1 MGGTFW
7 QGFMVG
13 RRDDGDWKSIVG
25 RVIEGAEGLDVE
37 RDGDVVTV
45 TLNRPEVM
53 NAMTGFLFREF
64 GRVFRE
70 LTADESVRAVILTGA
85 GGNFCSGA
93 DVGEQSDRAGG
104 AVAVNPLRNLRRIKA
119 SAQALHECQHPVVAK
134 VYGVAAGA
142 GLNMALGCDLV
153 YAADTARFS
162 EIFARR
168 GLTIDFGGS
177 WVLPRRV
184 GLHRAKELALLAEV
198 IDAAEADR
206 IGLVN
211 RILPEADLDGHVA
224 DVVARIAAGPPLA
237 LSMSKAL
244 LNTGSQTSMSQALEA
259 EGQAQAVNFGTQD
272 TREAAMAWIQK
283 RQPEFEGR

>member
-1 MGGTFW
+1 
-7 QGFMVG
+7 MVG

-25 RVIEGAEGLDVE
+25 SVIEGAEGLDVE

-45 TLNRPEVM
+45 TMNRPEVM
-53 NAMTGFLFREF
+53 NAMTGRMFRDF
-64 GRVFRE
+64 GRIFRD
-70 LTADESVRAVILTGA
+70 LHADESVRAVVLTGA

-93 DVGEQSDRAGG
+93 DVGGQSERASGE
-104 AVAVNPLRNLRRIKA
+104 VASNPLRNLRQIKA

-134 VYGVAAGA
+134 VFGVAAGA

-211 RILPEADLDGHVA
+211 RIVAEADLDAHVA
-224 DVVARIAAGPPLA
+224 DVVERIAAGPPLA

-244 LNTGSQTSMSQALEA
+244 LNNGAQTSMSQALEA
-259 EGQAQAVNFGTQD
+259 EGQAQATNFGTQD
-272 TREAAMAWIQK
+272 TREAARAWIEK

>member
-1 MGGTFW
+1 VGG
-7 QGFMVG
+7 
-13 RRDDGDWKSIVG
+13 
-25 RVIEGAEGLDVE
+25 VIEGAEGLDVT
-37 RDGDVVTV
+37 RDGDIVTV
-45 TLNRPEVM
+45 TMNRPEVM
-53 NAMTGFLFREF
+53 NAMTGSMFNEF
-64 GRVFRE
+64 GRIFRD
-70 LTADESVRAVILTGA
+70 LHSDGTVRAIVLTGA

-93 DVGEQSDRAGG
+93 DVGGQSERASGV
-104 AVAVNPLRNLRRIKA
+104 VASNPLRNLRRIKA

-134 VYGVAAGA
+134 VFGVAAGA

-211 RILPEADLDGHVA
+211 RIVAEADLDAHVA
-224 DVVARIAAGPPLA
+224 DVVGRIAAGPPLA

-244 LNTGSQTSMSQALEA
+244 LNNGGQTSMSQALEA
-259 EGQAQAVNFGTQD
+259 EGQAQATNFGTQD
-272 TREAAMAWIQK
+272 TREAAQAWIEK
-283 RQPEFEGR
+283 RQPEFEGH